1 MISKF
6 FPVLIIPVAAVA
18 LAAIPLIQDLDT
30 VSAITTVLRDLPSLG
45 VVVWIVF
52 WLQGRHSE
60 TVRMIMAEMVKRE
73 TARDEYNEK
82 IIDALLRTLERP
94 SK

>member
-1 MISKF
+1 
-6 FPVLIIPVAAVA
+6 
-18 LAAIPLIQDLDT
+18 
-30 VSAITTVLRDLPSLG
+30 
-45 VVVWIVF
+45 
-52 WLQGRHSE
+52 
-60 TVRMIMAEMVKRE
+60 MIMAEMVKRE